1 MPSRLDPRSLDLP
14 PLSLCLACALGIATL
29 LNSRVSAAQQKPA
42 AVRPAASPPSREHA
56 ASLHMPEIDELQNR
70 YAEARTAKEAGD
82 LAAAARANG
91 KLIALALREMGKLRT
106 SENAYP
112 EAAELYRRSLEL
124 EDIPDA
130 HADLAIAYLLADRLD
145 ASLAEAG
152 KALASEPR
160 NAAIWTVQ
168 GEALIKKK
176 DYRAALDSLQRSL
189 ALRADPETS
198 YALANCYLRLK
209 DKEKATAVFEQMIA
223 AAGERSDLHVLF
235 GIAYRDAHMHDEAIQ
250 EFQRALA
257 LNPKAPGVH
266 YLLGLSYLWRNEW
279 APTPEARS
287 EFHKQLELD
296 PGNFGADYMLGYM
309 AFSSYQPSEAD
320 RYLAAAAAINP
331 QSPEALLYLGLNAYR
346 GSQNRRAEEL
356 LRKAIAIVEREGVGG
371 HQDIR
376 KAYTTLGRILIT
388 SGRATEAQ
396 PYLRKAREL
405 EQIIISDDLQD
416 SGTGAGGSSGV
427 TSTTAPNLPQHEP
440 QISFSSKDGPD
451 VSAPLNPNMLSR
463 AKLTTQGKKQA
474 EARERYLRSILG
486 ASFNDLA
493 TAEAMQEQ
501 YGAALGHYQEAEH
514 WDATVPNLMRNL
526 GFAAYRVGNREE
538 AIRALEKALVIS
550 PSDDAAR
557 DVLKQLT
564 SSGEREDPRE
574 E

>member
-1 MPSRLDPRSLDLP
+1 M
-14 PLSLCLACALGIATL
+14 
-29 LNSRVSAAQQKPA
+29 
-42 AVRPAASPPSREHA
+42 E
-56 ASLHMPEIDELQNR
+56 ELQKR
-70 YAEARTAKEAGD
+70 FAQARAAKEAGD
-82 LAAAARANG
+82 LPAAARANE
-91 KLIALALREMGKLRT
+91 KLIALGLREMGKLRMA
-106 SENAYP
+106 ENAYP
-112 EAAELYRRSLEL
+112 ETAEFYRRSLEL
-124 EDIPDA
+124 EDIPTA

-145 ASLAEAG
+145 VSLAEAG
-152 KALASEPR
+152 KALASDPL

-176 DYRAALDSLQRSL
+176 EYRAAVESLQRSL
-189 ALRADPETS
+189 ALRADAEAS

-209 DKEKATAVFEQMIA
+209 EKEKAAAIFQQMTAA
-223 AAGERSDLHVLF
+223 SGERSDLHVLF
-235 GIAYRDAHMHDEAIQ
+235 GIAYRDASMHDEAIL

-309 AFSSYQPSEAD
+309 AFSSYQLTEAD
-320 RYLAAAAAINP
+320 RYLAAAAALNP

-346 GSQNRRAEEL
+346 RKENRRAEEL
-356 LRKAIAIVEREGVGG
+356 LRKAIALAEREGVSG

-376 KAYTTLGRILIT
+376 KGYTTLGRILIT
-388 SGRATEAQ
+388 SGRGPEAQ
-396 PYLRKAREL
+396 AYLGKAREL
-405 EQIIISDDLQD
+405 EQTIISDDVQG
-416 SGTGAGGSSGV
+416 SGMGAGGGSGV
-427 TSTTAPNLPQHEP
+427 TSTTVPNLPQNEP
-440 QISFSSKDGPD
+440 QVSLSSRDGPD
-451 VSAPLNPNMLSR
+451 VSAPLNPNILSR
-463 AKLTTQGKKQA
+463 AKLTTQEKMQVKAQ
-474 EARERYLRSILG
+474 EKYLRSILG
-486 ASFNDLA
+486 ASLNDLA

-557 DVLKQLT
+557 DVLKELT
-564 SSGEREDPRE
+564 SWGERQGPRE